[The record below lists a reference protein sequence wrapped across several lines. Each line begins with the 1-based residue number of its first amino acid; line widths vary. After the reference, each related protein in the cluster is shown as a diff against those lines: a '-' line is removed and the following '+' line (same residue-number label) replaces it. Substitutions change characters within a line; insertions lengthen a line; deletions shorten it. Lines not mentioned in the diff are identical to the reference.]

1 MPSPIMPVDV
11 AMRICLAQSPPVCSF
26 LGSYEAQR
34 NLVNQYKSKP
44 LRPCISSKPDIQ
56 SNASHTTTTTATV
69 SSTPTKTTVGFKSP
83 SVKHKKRV
91 VFADSKG
98 MSLTAI
104 HVFKEFDEDPLA
116 DLQFELADL
125 ENAIVGMRVEKERSL
140 TLDFAQPA
148 ADYLDFRNRLK
159 KNMVSLENCVLQ
171 DKALSGTIKVSN
183 VSFEKSVALRITF
196 DSWKSHTDV
205 PCVYMNN
212 VYGCLDIDTFSFA
225 VDLPAVIAP
234 GQSVEFCICYKTQIG
249 EYWDN
254 NDGKNYKLV
263 QSEREQPD
271 QHTCT
276 IPKPPVQDFKSQCKK
291 PEMEFDQFGSPRT
304 SSGFF
309 PEWQSWGHIE
319 SSTPYW

>member
-1 MPSPIMPVDV
+1 MNCTRVLQILNPRPMPSPIMPVDV

-26 LGSYEAQR
+26 LASYEAR
-34 NLVNQYKSKP
+34 NLVNQYKP
-44 LRPCISSKPDIQ
+44 LRPCISSKAELEV
-56 SNASHTTTTTATV
+56 ASRGWT
-69 SSTPTKTTVGFKSP
+69 SP
-83 SVKHKKRV
+83 SSKRKKRV

-104 HVFKEFDEDPLA
+104 HVFKEFEEDPLA
-116 DLQFELADL
+116 DLQFELSDL
-125 ENAIVGMRVEKERSL
+125 ERAIVGLKVEKERSL
-140 TLDFAQPA
+140 VLDFAQPA

-159 KNMVSLENCVLQ
+159 KNLVSLENCVLQ
-171 DKALSGTIKVSN
+171 DKALSGTIKVCN
-183 VSFEKSVALRITF
+183 VSFEKSVNLRITF
-196 DSWKSHTDV
+196 DSWKNYTDV

-225 VDLPAVIAP
+225 VHLPAVIP
-234 GQSVEFCICYKTQIG
+234 HGESIQFCICYTTQG
-249 EYWDN
+249 EEHWDN

-263 QSEREQPD
+263 HSEREQD
-271 QHTCT
+271 QHSCT
-276 IPKPPVQDFKSQCKK
+276 IQKPPQDFKSQCKK